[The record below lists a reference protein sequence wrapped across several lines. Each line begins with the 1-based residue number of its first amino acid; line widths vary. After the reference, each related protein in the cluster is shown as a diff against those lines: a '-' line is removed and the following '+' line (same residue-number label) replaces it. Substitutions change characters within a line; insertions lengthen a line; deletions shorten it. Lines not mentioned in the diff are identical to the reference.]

1 MAIYNDCKI
10 VIDLNKLVK
19 ARPCGV
25 DLAEEHV
32 DNIANDL
39 RRRMTFDT
47 LFEQVDRAI
56 WDYAEE
62 CNIDL
67 NDSEECQSFGFQIPK
82 YGDIQPQPGREA
94 ELVKREAEAKK
105 RKKEFEKNF
114 EMIDLES
121 PSWTIQVPKRKTN
134 DSKRKSKKE

>member
-1 MAIYNDCKI
+1 MSIYNDCKI
-10 VIDLNKLVK
+10 VINLNQLVK
-19 ARPCGV
+19 DRPCGR
-25 DLAEEHV
+25 DLEAEHV

-67 NDSEECQSFGFQIPK
+67 SDDEECREFGFTIPK
-82 YGDIQPQPGREA
+82 YGEIQPEPGREA
-94 ELVKREAEAKK
+94 YLNQIER
-105 RKKEFEKNF
+105 
-114 EMIDLES
+114 
-121 PSWTIQVPKRKTN
+121 T
-134 DSKRKSKKE
+134 RKSLRWLT

>member
-47 LFEQVDRAI
+47 LFSQVDQAI

-67 NDSEECQSFGFQIPK
+67 SDSEECQSFGFQIPQ
-82 YGDIQPQPGREA
+82 YGDTQPKPGREA
-94 ELVKREAEAKK
+94 ELNRIEKA
-105 RKKEFEKNF
+105 KKEFE
-114 EMIDLES
+114 MVDLKGY
-121 PSWTIQVPKRKTN
+121 SWTIQVPRRK
-134 DSKRKSKKE
+134 KKINNKNGDE

>member
-10 VIDLNKLVK
+10 VIDLNKLVRT
-19 ARPCGV
+19 RPCGV
-25 DLAEEHV
+25 DLDDQHV

-47 LFEQVDRAI
+47 LFSQVDQAI

-67 NDSEECQSFGFQIPK
+67 SDSEECQSFGFQIPQ
-82 YGDIQPQPGREA
+82 YGSTAGDEPAKSFEEA
-94 ELVKREAEAKK
+94 RKK
-105 RKKEFEKNF
+105 FKKEFDMVK
-114 EMIDLES
+114 LES
-121 PSWTIQVPKRKTN
+121 PSWTIEVPLRKKNTL
-134 DSKRKSKKE
+134 SKH

>member
-19 ARPCGV
+19 TRPCGV
-25 DLAEEHV
+25 ELDDQHV

-47 LFEQVDRAI
+47 LFSQVDQAI

-67 NDSEECQSFGFQIPK
+67 SDSEECQSFGFQIPQ
-82 YGDIQPQPGREA
+82 YGSTAGDEPAKSFEEA
-94 ELVKREAEAKK
+94 RKK
-105 RKKEFEKNF
+105 FKKEFDMVK
-114 EMIDLES
+114 LES
-121 PSWTIQVPKRKTN
+121 PSWTIEVPLRK
-134 DSKRKSKKE
+134 KK

>member
-1 MAIYNDCKI
+1 MCIYNDCKI

-25 DLAEEHV
+25 DLVDEHV

-47 LFEQVDRAI
+47 LFSQVDQAI

-67 NDSEECQSFGFQIPK
+67 SDSEECQSFGFQIPQ
-82 YGDIQPQPGREA
+82 YGDTQPKPGRED
-94 ELVKREAEAKK
+94 ELTKRESEAKK

-114 EMIDLES
+114 EMVDLEGG
-121 PSWTIQVPKRKTN
+121 SWTIQVPRRK
-134 DSKRKSKKE
+134 K

>member
-1 MAIYNDCKI
+1 MCIYNDCKI

-25 DLAEEHV
+25 DLADEHV

-39 RRRMTFDT
+39 RRRMTFDS
-47 LFEQVDRAI
+47 LFEQVDRTI

-67 NDSEECQSFGFQIPK
+67 SDSEECQSFGFQIPH
-82 YGDIQPQPGREA
+82 YGEIQPEPGRED
-94 ELVKREAEAKK
+94 ELNRREKEAKE
-105 RKKEFEKNF
+105 RKKYFKENF
-114 EMIDLES
+114 DLVQLS
-121 PSWTIQVPKRKTN
+121 CSAWTIEVPVRK
-134 DSKRKSKKE
+134 KK

>member
-25 DLAEEHV
+25 DLDDQHV

-47 LFEQVDRAI
+47 LFSQVDQAI

-67 NDSEECQSFGFQIPK
+67 SDSEECQSFGFQIPQ
-82 YGDIQPQPGREA
+82 YGDTQPKPGREA
-94 ELVKREAEAKK
+94 ELTKREAEAKK

-114 EMIDLES
+114 EMVDLEGG
-121 PSWTIQVPKRKTN
+121 SWTIQVPRRKT
-134 DSKRKSKKE
+134 K

>member
-25 DLAEEHV
+25 DLADEHV

-39 RRRMTFDT
+39 RKRMTFDS
-47 LFEQVDRAI
+47 LFGQVDTAI

-67 NDSEECQSFGFQIPK
+67 ADSEECREFGFTIPQ
-82 YGDIQPQPGREA
+82 YGDTQPKPGREN
-94 ELVKREAEAKK
+94 ELSKREAEAKK

-114 EMIDLES
+114 EMVDLEGG
-121 PSWTIQVPKRKTN
+121 SWTIQVPMRKN
-134 DSKRKSKKE
+134 K

>member
-25 DLAEEHV
+25 DLDDQHV

-39 RRRMTFDT
+39 RRRMTFDS
-47 LFEQVDRAI
+47 LFGQVDQSI

-62 CNIDL
+62 AGIDL
-67 NDSEECQSFGFQIPK
+67 SDSEECKSFGFQVPQ
-82 YGDIQPQPGREA
+82 YGSTTIESLDITMEKERKERE
-94 ELVKREAEAKK
+94 
-105 RKKEFEKNF
+105 KEFKKNF
-114 EMIDLES
+114 EMVELDGGSWKID
-121 PSWTIQVPKRKTN
+121 VPRRKN
-134 DSKRKSKKE
+134 K

>member
-25 DLAEEHV
+25 DLADEHV

-39 RRRMTFDT
+39 RRRMAVDS
-47 LFEQVDRAI
+47 LFGQVDSAI
-56 WDYAEE
+56 WEYAEE

-67 NDSEECQSFGFQIPK
+67 SDSEECQSFGFQIPQ
-82 YGDIQPQPGREA
+82 YGDTQPKPGRED
-94 ELVKREAEAKK
+94 ELNRREKA
-105 RKKEFEKNF
+105 KKEFE
-114 EMIDLES
+114 MVDLEGH
-121 PSWTIQVPKRKTN
+121 SWTIQVPRRK
-134 DSKRKSKKE
+134 KK

>member
-19 ARPCGV
+19 TRPCGV
-25 DLAEEHV
+25 DLDDQHV

-47 LFEQVDRAI
+47 LFSQVDQAI

-67 NDSEECQSFGFQIPK
+67 SDSEECQSFGFQIPQ
-82 YGDIQPQPGREA
+82 YGDTQPKPGREDQ
-94 ELVKREAEAKK
+94 LTKRESEAKK

-114 EMIDLES
+114 EMVDLEGG
-121 PSWTIQVPKRKTN
+121 SWTIQVPRRKT
-134 DSKRKSKKE
+134 K

>member
-19 ARPCGV
+19 TRPCGV
-25 DLAEEHV
+25 DLDDQHV

-47 LFEQVDRAI
+47 LFSQVDQAI

-67 NDSEECQSFGFQIPK
+67 SDSEECQSFGFQIPQ
-82 YGDIQPQPGREA
+82 YGDTQPKPGREE
-94 ELVKREAEAKK
+94 ELNRIEKA
-105 RKKEFEKNF
+105 KKEFE
-114 EMIDLES
+114 IVDLEGY
-121 PSWTIQVPKRKTN
+121 SWTIQVPRRK
-134 DSKRKSKKE
+134 KK